1 MSYHHPFS
9 PSSLGRRR
17 LCPGS
22 FIMEQKVK
30 NPEASEYA
38 VEGTMLHELIAT
50 RIEGRSWDRSKLNAD
65 QLNTLENAYEWFKSE
80 ILVPLT
86 EAVGPQVWKWV
97 QVEETLGYW
106 DEADDLLNCV
116 ISGTVDVLIDTRD
129 GYAVIVDWKFGRAE
143 VSDVSSMLQLTGYAV
158 LAFQKHEHI
167 EAIEAYI
174 YQPRT
179 GTIQKAHFDR
189 DDLAVYQKEIKDT
202 ISACLL
208 KEPVLA
214 ASWDACCYC
223 SAISICPEAYD
234 KTFCGE
240 EAVIERQLFS
250 VEEMDADTLGQTLDD
265 TKVAEKFVKEV
276 KAKCKEVMIDGQ
288 EATGWSIGERSG
300 MKAISDPVALAGAVS
315 GYLDYAEVLSVS
327 TLSGVDFCELS
338 NIVTAAGDGD
348 VQLIV
353 LLPHAKISVAK
364 LMDKLMDK
372 IAEDSTPVVLTK
384 KELRSMAY
392 ELIEPHVTEGPK
404 INALNRRKD

>member
-22 FIMEQKVK
+22 FLMEQKVK

-80 ILVPLT
+80 ILTPLT
-86 EAVGPQVWKWV
+86 ESVGPQVWKWV

-106 DEADDLLNCV
+106 DDEHDDLLNCI

-143 VSDVSSMLQLTGYAV
+143 VSDVSSMLQLMGYAV

-167 EAIEAYI
+167 QTIETYI

-208 KEPVLA
+208 KDPALS

-223 SAISICPEAYD
+223 SAISICPEAENKAAEFSQD
-234 KTFCGE
+234 Q
-240 EAVIERQLFS
+240 AVIERPLFNI
-250 VEEMDADTLGQTLDD
+250 EKMDADTLGQTLDD
-265 TKVAEKFVKEV
+265 TKVAEKFLKEV

-288 EATGWSIGERSG
+288 EATGWAIGERSG
-300 MKAISDPVALAGAVS
+300 MKAIHDPVALAVAVD
-315 GYLDYAEVLSVS
+315 GYLSLADLLSVS
-327 TLSGVDFCELS
+327 SLSGVDFTGLTD
-338 NIVTAAGDGD
+338 IVDTYER
-348 VQLIV
+348 VNLLV

-364 LMDKLMDK
+364 LIDRLAQSILCADE
-372 IAEDSTPVVLTK
+372 APTK
-384 KELRSMAY
+384 TEARRRAY
-392 ELIEPHVTEGPK
+392 ELIESHIIEGPK

>member
-1 MSYHHPFS
+1 
-9 PSSLGRRR
+9 
-17 LCPGS
+17 
-22 FIMEQKVK
+22 MEQKVK